1 LLENLQIL
9 QKVWNI
15 QRILLKHELGIN
27 DAKNWKPTVEE
38 EMNAL
43 KKSNTWVLSKLPK
56 IAKRSAASGY
66 FEPKG
71 MLKVELYTTKHTC
84 G

>member
-27 DAKNWKPTVEE
+27 DAKHMGVIKVAKDCKAIGCKWVFRTKR
-38 EMNAL
+38 NAQ
-43 KKSNTWVLSKLPK
+43 
-56 IAKRSAASGY
+56 G
-66 FEPKG
+66 
-71 MLKVELYTTKHTC
+71 
-84 G
+84 